1 MIKIQ
6 YAQRKENVTKM
17 ISKGYR
23 EGCISGEPE
32 RIWESRYR
40 LKRPIGIGTSLEK
53 CRLSGMTEKDNAKRK
68 KKKDRNCDQL
78 AWPLYYEAFIFH
90 TVRIYQKPLRPGTE
104 SIRSVF

>member
-6 YAQRKENVTKM
+6 YAQRKEDMTKM

-40 LKRPIGIGTSLEK
+40 LERPIASARVLKSAECLVGLKEIMQK
-53 CRLSGMTEKDNAKRK
+53 VK
-68 KKKDRNCDQL
+68 KKKRL
-78 AWPLYYEAFIFH
+78 GIL
-90 TVRIYQKPLRPGTE
+90 T
-104 SIRSVF
+104 S